1 LTPYKIYNKIIEH
14 KHESVY
20 GNNGP
25 QKTKYIKVFYDSTD
39 VVIDDNGT
47 PTAGSYNYTLT
58 VSQAPKT
65 YKFVFKNMAPNGTYG
80 YMDLSNGYYKL
91 LFKDAENNDNVID
104 PTYSENMNV
113 YVGELEYNFSA
124 AMVNKMLAV
133 DEGNRKMSI
142 VTYNEDGSVSSMFDF
157 MYTF

>member
-1 LTPYKIYNKIIEH
+1 
-14 KHESVY
+14 
-20 GNNGP
+20 
-25 QKTKYIKVFYDSTD
+25 
-39 VVIDDNGT
+39 
-47 PTAGSYNYTLT
+47 
-58 VSQAPKT
+58 
-65 YKFVFKNMAPNGTYG
+65 
-80 YMDLSNGYYKL
+80 
-91 LFKDAENNDNVID
+91 VID